1 MKITLDKCTN
11 VMKTLA
17 KKTMPGNYGLQI
29 EFYSEF
35 WPELGPMLVE
45 TFNYSFE
52 NNLLITSQRQA
63 IISILD

>member
-1 MKITLDKCTN
+1 
-11 VMKTLA
+11 
-17 KKTMPGNYGLQI
+17 MPGNYGLQI